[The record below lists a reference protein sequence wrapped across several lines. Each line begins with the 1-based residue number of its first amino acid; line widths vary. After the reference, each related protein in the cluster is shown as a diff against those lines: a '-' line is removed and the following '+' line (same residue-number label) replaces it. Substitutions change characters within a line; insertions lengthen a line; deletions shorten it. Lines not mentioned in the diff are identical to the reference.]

1 MEGTERVLSRV
12 YDLLDKCS
20 HCAHTMGGNRTHT
33 TTAEPQTSS
42 VEDKAQVNY
51 AARNQES
58 KFRTRTVSG
67 RDCWHRSVIIA
78 LGRLSHEAMSS
89 STAYHLVSTK
99 LASATQKDPVSKAKR
114 KTKSRKHLIILT
126 QYVKVK

>member
-20 HCAHTMGGNRTHT
+20 HSAHMMGGNRTHT
-33 TTAEPQTSS
+33 TIAEPQTSS
-42 VEDKAQVNY
+42 IEDKAQVNY
-51 AARNQES
+51 AARNLGS
-58 KFRTRTVSG
+58 KFKTRTVSG

-78 LGRLSHEAMSS
+78 LGRLSHKAMSS

-99 LASATQKDPVSKAKR
+99 LASAT
-114 KTKSRKHLIILT
+114 
-126 QYVKVK
+126 